1 MKMTLALK
9 YILTFILSLSLL
21 SCGYAFEGGGSILPP
36 DIKRVS
42 IPLAEDSSTE
52 PGLASLVTE
61 AIRERFE
68 RFGVFTV
75 VDTPG
80 EADAVLYTR
89 IINVKRETGTVTSET
104 DTALQLD
111 TVLTIGAEL
120 RRVSGPVLWREPGM
134 AVSRSFGTTQGSVVA
149 TSPGFAEGNLG
160 AGDLGALDTRE
171 ISRGQEQQAL
181 RMLAEEAARRIYNSA
196 VAPEF

>member
-1 MKMTLALK
+1 LK
-9 YILTFILSLSLL
+9 YFFVFLMSFSLV
-21 SCGYAFEGGGSILPP
+21 SCGYSFEGGGSILPP
-36 DIKRVS
+36 DIRRVA
-42 IPLAEDSSTE
+42 IPMAEDSSTE
-52 PGLASLVTE
+52 PGLASMLTE
-61 AIRERFE
+61 AIKERFE
-68 RFGVFTV
+68 RFGVFAV

-89 IINVKRETGTVTSET
+89 IVSIRRETGTVTSQT

-111 TVLTIGAEL
+111 TILTIGAEL
-120 RRVSGPVLWREPGM
+120 RRVSGPVLWREPSM
-134 AVSRSFGTTQGSVVA
+134 AVSRSFGTTQDAVVA
-149 TSPGFAEGNLG
+149 TSPGFAEGTIG

-181 RMLAEEAARRIYNSA
+181 RMLTEEAARRIYNSA